1 MDFDFSVR
9 TTTDFI
15 RANFR
20 MKKIALGDPTPA
32 QPGDLN
38 EEGRRGLSWSG
49 VVWIFLLRIGS
60 IIQ

>member
-15 RANFR
+15 QANFR
-20 MKKIALGDPTPA
+20 MTKIALGDPTPA

-38 EEGRRGLSWSG
+38 EEEGGD
-49 VVWIFLLRIGS
+49 
-60 IIQ
+60 